1 MAGKGSGKRKQ
12 RKEPEAAE
20 GGSSEGLNCRVL
32 TCSAG
37 QVHEKDLIVIRAS
50 LLTCKASDVLGQ
62 LAGALPEQN
71 RSKAVLHDAL
81 QSLSQQAAKS
91 GEIRA
96 KRVDEIKAEAGC
108 HACAFQGAG
117 LQVQCHKVRDAPEMF
132 SYSTLPV
139 QWPQAAKEA
148 ALAQL
153 QGSNEGQ
160 DSKEA
165 QEKEK
170 GKNANEDAKE
180 AAWLFG
186 VPLVESSST
195 LHEPILPLCAVQVP
209 NGHKKADEKA
219 KVEEEKKREAS
230 AMEEAERERKD
241 EEEQKRKEAA
251 AMEEAERKRKDE
263 DEKNRKEAAAATE
276 EAERKPKDEEERKR
290 KEAAAMEE
298 AERKRKDEEE
308 KNRKEA
314 AAMEEAERKRKD
326 EEEKKRMEAAAM
338 EEAERKRKDEGL
350 RKRCSK
356 LPESSEEGGANGG
369 VAAFDQNAR
378 GAQTFD
384 PPLQSSLSC

>member
-1 MAGKGSGKRKQ
+1 M
-12 RKEPEAAE
+12 
-20 GGSSEGLNCRVL
+20 
-32 TCSAG
+32 
-37 QVHEKDLIVIRAS
+37 HEKDLIVIRAP

-132 SYSTLPV
+132 SNSTLPV

-153 QGSNEGQ
+153 QGSNDGQ

-180 AAWLFG
+180 AAWLFC
-186 VPLVESSST
+186 VSLVECSST

-209 NGHKKADEKA
+209 GGHKKADEKA
-219 KVEEEKKREAS
+219 KAEEEKKRKEAS

-263 DEKNRKEAAAATE
+263 D
-276 EAERKPKDEEERKR
+276 
-290 KEAAAMEE
+290 
-298 AERKRKDEEE
+298 
-308 KNRKEA
+308 
-314 AAMEEAERKRKD
+314 
-326 EEEKKRMEAAAM
+326 
-338 EEAERKRKDEGL
+338 
-350 RKRCSK
+350 
-356 LPESSEEGGANGG
+356 
-369 VAAFDQNAR
+369 
-378 GAQTFD
+378 
-384 PPLQSSLSC
+384 

>member
-1 MAGKGSGKRKQ
+1 M
-12 RKEPEAAE
+12 
-20 GGSSEGLNCRVL
+20 
-32 TCSAG
+32 
-37 QVHEKDLIVIRAS
+37 
-50 LLTCKASDVLGQ
+50 
-62 LAGALPEQN
+62 
-71 RSKAVLHDAL
+71 

-132 SYSTLPV
+132 SNSTLPV

-170 GKNANEDAKE
+170 GKNANEAAEE

-219 KVEEEKKREAS
+219 KAEDEKKRKEAS
-230 AMEEAERERKD
+230 AMEEAVRERKD
-241 EEEQKRKEAA
+241 EEEQKRKEV
-251 AMEEAERKRKDE
+251 
-263 DEKNRKEAAAATE
+263 EKAKGCRVHCEIAGGSC
-276 EAERKPKDEEERKR
+276 
-290 KEAAAMEE
+290 
-298 AERKRKDEEE
+298 
-308 KNRKEA
+308 
-314 AAMEEAERKRKD
+314 
-326 EEEKKRMEAAAM
+326 
-338 EEAERKRKDEGL
+338 EGQG
-350 RKRCSK
+350 SFEG
-356 LPESSEEGGANGG
+356 PSEESQ
-369 VAAFDQNAR
+369 VDCSVRWFMMDLHQ
-378 GAQTFD
+378 QTLRHSGPAPF
-384 PPLQSSLSC
+384 